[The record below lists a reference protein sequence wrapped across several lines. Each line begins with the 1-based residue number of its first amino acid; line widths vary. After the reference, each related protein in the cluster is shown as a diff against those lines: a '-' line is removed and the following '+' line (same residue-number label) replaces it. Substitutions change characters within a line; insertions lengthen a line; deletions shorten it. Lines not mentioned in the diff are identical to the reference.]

1 MENFITERYEYYNIY
16 VTKTTSEYLS
26 NDNLCNRIYAS
37 ALYCIGIS
45 CRAGK
50 ILTGDQ
56 IVIQRITNWG
66 RIEVRDVRV
75 YRKYIF
81 FMSSLKHKHV
91 CYTLLR

>member
-1 MENFITERYEYYNIY
+1 MENFITERYNDYNIY

-26 NDNLCNRIYAS
+26 NDDLCNSIYETVRG
-37 ALYCIGIS
+37 LYCIGIS

-56 IVIQRITNWG
+56 IVIEQITKWG

-81 FMSSLKHKHV
+81 FMSSLN
-91 CYTLLR
+91 T